1 MFSQIFLNKCAV
13 TVSVVIPVFQIP
25 SQGNTLC
32 LKMIHDFLG
41 ILEHPTPDLV
51 EFQSWFNTK
60 LIKVLDDT
68 IHTTGLTVKVD
79 REKMWSL
86 FHQMRSE
93 TPFQSRWIQF
103 LEKHS
108 MPQEP
113 LFYQH
118 VTTKAFTALLKLQC
132 ELEIESP
139 FEKTAPITN
148 LNHEE
153 ENAVRYI
160 GGYILRSLRT
170 KAKKEK
176 LPSYKKRLTIL
187 TEMSLRSQKNGL
199 GVWTEVD

>member
-1 MFSQIFLNKCAV
+1 
-13 TVSVVIPVFQIP
+13 
-25 SQGNTLC
+25 
-32 LKMIHDFLG
+32 MIHDFLG

-51 EFQSWFNTK
+51 EFESWFNTK
-60 LIKVLDDT
+60 LRKIIDDA

-93 TPFQSRWIQF
+93 TPFQLRWNQF

-113 LFYQH
+113 LLYQH
-118 VTTKAFTALLKLQC
+118 VTTKAFIAFLKLQC
-132 ELEIESP
+132 EVEIESP
-139 FEKTAPITN
+139 FEETAPTIN
-148 LNHEE
+148 LNYEE

-160 GGYILRSLRT
+160 GGYILRSLST

-176 LPSYKKRLTIL
+176 ISSYKKRLTIL
-187 TEMSLRSQKNGL
+187 KEMKLNCLQSQKNGQ
-199 GVWTEVD
+199 GA